1 MATLGISQSRN
12 SLRLRGL
19 DALRGMACVAIV
31 LFHATDRT
39 EHAIPNGL
47 LHYPVLA
54 IQFAISQ
61 TYISVFLFFVI
72 SGFCIHLQWARE
84 RAGGEE
90 KPRIP
95 FGAFW
100 KRRIRRLYPPYV
112 IAVALYLLLTAATIG
127 LNVTRFIVY
136 DVVMH
141 LLMLHNFDFHTAYSI
156 NGIFWTL
163 AIEEQLY
170 LAYFLLLFMRIRWGW
185 AKTLTVCLLARAGWM
200 ILSHVVWLKTGF
212 GLPVPEAAASHWFT
226 WALGAIGVEAVY
238 GIIKLPRWTR
248 DLRIAT
254 VVITVASIISAYLS
268 EISKDTALHNISWFL
283 IHPLWGL
290 GFFIVIN
297 RIVIAEQGWVREF
310 KLPTPISIFATLGL
324 FSYSIYLTHELTIMQ
339 SWRWSNS
346 NWLQVANVFI
356 IIVPATILFA
366 WFFFWFGERPFMV
379 RRRATASMPAADSGN
394 QISQLIKE
402 GLPSRAFLTSSRT
415 RLHIR
420 LRGSSHSSESG
431 AESTAGAAERTT
443 RVANAYADSVA
454 VADGQN

>member
-1 MATLGISQSRN
+1 MATPAISQSGN
-12 SLRLRGL
+12 SIRLRGL
-19 DALRGMACVAIV
+19 DALRGMAALAIV
-31 LFHATDRT
+31 LFHATDQSLKVV
-39 EHAIPNGL
+39 PNNL
-47 LHYPVLA
+47 LHYAVRA

-72 SGFCIHLQWARE
+72 SGFCIHLQWARK

-90 KPRIP
+90 KPTIP

-112 IAVALYLLLTAATIG
+112 IALAVYLLLTAVTVG
-127 LNVTRFIVY
+127 LSVTRFVVY

-141 LLMLHNFDFHTAYSI
+141 LLMLHNLDFHTSYSI

-185 AKTLTVCLLARAGWM
+185 ARTLAVCLAARVGWM

-212 GLPVPEAAASHWFT
+212 ALPIPEAAASHWFT
-226 WALGAIGVEAVY
+226 WALGAVAVEAVY

-248 DLRIAT
+248 DLRVAT
-254 VVITVASIISAYLS
+254 VVITIASFISAYLS
-268 EISKDTALHNISWFL
+268 SINKDTLLHQVSWFL

-297 RIVIAEQGWVREF
+297 RIVIAEQGWMREF
-310 KLPTPISIFATLGL
+310 KLPTLISVFATLGL

-339 SWRWSNS
+339 SWRWSNYT
-346 NWLQVANVFI
+346 WLQVANVFLV
-356 IIVPATILFA
+356 IVPATLLFA
-366 WFFFWFGERPFMV
+366 WVFFWFCEKPFMT
-379 RRRATASMPAADSGN
+379 RRGTTASAASDSG
-394 QISQLIKE
+394 SQVSKLAKE
-402 GLPSRAFLTSSRT
+402 GLPSRAFLTNFRT
-415 RLHIR
+415 RLNLR
-420 LRGSSHSSESG
+420 LRRGSHASESD

-443 RVANAYADSVA
+443 RIANTYTDSIA